1 MSRYCGDVD
10 PEPIFRAAEHW
21 RTQALRG
28 DGSVLSEK
36 TLWRLEHL
44 EAIDRYYVNN
54 VDETDRTFL
63 EKLKEQL
70 TPTTPET
77 KELVAEML
85 WVMLLCPSNV
95 TAEKKR
101 EDVNLVWGWSG
112 QALSPDLQWLGTQ
125 ALRGVGSAGQ
135 SFSYNRWREL
145 IFFVRFM
152 LAFKRLDPSE
162 RDRLLGDG
170 WALAEWLR
178 KIPEEE
184 SRQLRH
190 MILFLLFPDQ
200 FERVFAGTDRRQVV
214 LSFTEKPKAVVDSLS
229 PLEIDRELFQIRQT
243 QEEKYSTK
251 ELDFYLPPL
260 VGVWKGG
267 GFGEFTKNIKRE
279 HVLMALKE
287 IDRDGV
293 PPDARSTTYDL
304 IEGQHRYPP
313 KLVLALA
320 SKHASG
326 VEFDRSL
333 FSGGEASPAFALLR
347 KLNFY
352 IERKDFVESLIKRFL
367 KQAEAADDLSTKTY
381 PKTYRGL
388 QVAVSFGQGNFNK
401 VPWISFLGYDQKTS
415 EGIYPVYLFYRE
427 AGVLF
432 LRMASVRQNRR
443 LMNGR
448 TPKKRQRFADSYLL
462 NMGGFQRDM
471 AVPWC
476 ALLIVFQTHCC
487 PEKLLQRACKPCRS
501 SVMRAVWR

>member
-200 FERVFAGTDRRQVV
+200 FERVLREQTAGKSCSHLPRNPRPWWILSLPLRLIGNCSKFA
-214 LSFTEKPKAVVDSLS
+214 KPKRRNTA
-229 PLEIDRELFQIRQT
+229 Q
-243 QEEKYSTK
+243 
-251 ELDFYLPPL
+251 
-260 VGVWKGG
+260 
-267 GFGEFTKNIKRE
+267 KN
-279 HVLMALKE
+279 
-287 IDRDGV
+287 
-293 PPDARSTTYDL
+293 
-304 IEGQHRYPP
+304 
-313 KLVLALA
+313 
-320 SKHASG
+320 
-326 VEFDRSL
+326 
-333 FSGGEASPAFALLR
+333 
-347 KLNFY
+347 
-352 IERKDFVESLIKRFL
+352 
-367 KQAEAADDLSTKTY
+367 
-381 PKTYRGL
+381 
-388 QVAVSFGQGNFNK
+388 
-401 VPWISFLGYDQKTS
+401 WIF
-415 EGIYPVYLFYRE
+415 IC
-427 AGVLF
+427 
-432 LRMASVRQNRR
+432 R
-443 LMNGR
+443 L
-448 TPKKRQRFADSYLL
+448 
-462 NMGGFQRDM
+462 
-471 AVPWC
+471 
-476 ALLIVFQTHCC
+476 
-487 PEKLLQRACKPCRS
+487 
-501 SVMRAVWR
+501 